1 MGIHPYG
8 SDSFL
13 RFQLR
18 HKIRVLKEDDQRI
31 IFEGMNSLTKME
43 LREACQERGM
53 RSTGL
58 SKDAYKRSLQQWLDL
73 SVNFN
78 VPVSLLIMSRTFLLQ
93 NESEYVVPDDDSTGV
108 AGLAHAMSGLDKD
121 LLNEVI
127 LDVATSEERKSDPDV
142 RKIKLEVLSH
152 QNEMIREE
160 QAEREKKKETAE
172 KLDASAHEASLDGSV
187 DKDASLSEQKLSGS
201 PDTVTEKVFDD
212 TGGKPE
218 KRSTV
223 LKEKIETILE
233 IVEGAK
239 SNEDLS
245 AIVQAADLSADEIEA
260 IEQWVSA
267 DPVSKERED
276 LARIKSAMKESD
288 EKEKMEDEVEE
299 ETISSENTAG
309 LVVDEG
315 KQAFESADKYAATVV
330 EEAESRAA
338 DEADKSTTF
347 STDHIGTESTQE
359 DRTTETELVANE
371 DETDDSEAEEHEE
384 DFVVARLKK
393 RIENMVDKIEVQLS
407 DAEMKIGDKLH
418 FLDKDMDGILSLEEI
433 AEALQQVLK
442 RKITKEEALEL
453 VSDMVGVLVLGFRR
467 HFIYMLTFLCLP
479 SQDTDGDGLLT
490 VQELIKW
497 IDTNKL
503 VRLESEG
510 RDADMERIMESHRSG
525 NQREDNAL
533 DDSQSDSSA
542 EMKPKQ

>member
-1 MGIHPYG
+1 M
-8 SDSFL
+8 
-13 RFQLR
+13 R

-212 TGGKPE
+212 TDGKPE
-218 KRSTV
+218 KGSTV

>member
-1 MGIHPYG
+1 
-8 SDSFL
+8 
-13 RFQLR
+13 LR

-93 NESEYVVPDDDSTGV
+93 NESESVATDDDSTGV
-108 AGLAHAMSGLDKD
+108 TRLADAIGGFDKD

-127 LDVATSEERKSDPDV
+127 LEVATSEEKKSDPEI
-142 RKIKLEVLSH
+142 RKIKLEVLSY

-187 DKDASLSEQKLSGS
+187 DKDASLGEQKIPGS
-201 PDTVTEKVFDD
+201 PDTVTQKFFDAD
-212 TGGKPE
+212 GNPE
-218 KRSTV
+218 KQSTV
-223 LKEKIETILE
+223 LKENIENIETILE

-239 SNEDLS
+239 SHEDLS
-245 AIVQAADLSADEIEA
+245 AIVQAAGLSADEIEA
-260 IEQWVSA
+260 IEQLVSA
-267 DPVSKERED
+267 DPVSKEREA
-276 LARIKSAMKESD
+276 LARIKAAMKESD
-288 EKEKMEDEVEE
+288 EKEKTEDEVEE
-299 ETISSENTAG
+299 ETIPSENTAG
-309 LVVDEG
+309 PVVDEG

-330 EEAESRAA
+330 EETERMAA

-347 STDHIGTESTQE
+347 STDHRGSENTQE
-359 DRTTETELVANE
+359 DRPTETELAANE
-371 DETDDSEAEEHEE
+371 DEIDDSETEEHEE
-384 DFVVARLKK
+384 DLVVARLKK

-407 DAEMKIGDKLH
+407 DAELKIGDKLH
-418 FLDKDMDGILSLEEI
+418 LLDKDMDGILSLEEI
-433 AEALQQVLK
+433 AGSLQQVLK
-442 RKITKEEALEL
+442 REISKEEALEL
-453 VSDMVGVLVLGFRR
+453 VRDMVGVLVLSFRR
-467 HFIYMLTFLCLP
+467 YFIYMLTFLCLP
-479 SQDTDGDGLLT
+479 SQDTDGDGVLT

-503 VRLESEG
+503 VKLESEG
-510 RDADMERIMESHRSG
+510 RDADMDRIMESHRSG

-542 EMKPKQ
+542 EMKHKQ